1 MFRNRSLAFKF
12 ILFFSGSCSII
23 FLSIIGLN
31 FHLSRR
37 IILSD
42 IRQNAE
48 NIALRAVNK
57 INGAL
62 SEIEEIPQ
70 NLALAIESG
79 SLNKQEIDDLLR
91 LAVANNDEIYGMGI
105 AFEPYAFDPGLL
117 YFAPYYAKEKK
128 GLVLT
133 YMGDDAYRYFY
144 EDWYQIPR
152 ELNAAVWSEPY
163 FDDIMMGT

>member
-62 SEIEEIPQ
+62 SEIEEIPP
-70 NLALAIESG
+70 
-79 SLNKQEIDDLLR
+79 
-91 LAVANNDEIYGMGI
+91 
-105 AFEPYAFDPGLL
+105 EPRPCHRIRQPEQTGN
-117 YFAPYYAKEKK
+117 
-128 GLVLT
+128 
-133 YMGDDAYRYFY
+133 R
-144 EDWYQIPR
+144 R
-152 ELNAAVWSEPY
+152 SSAA
-163 FDDIMMGT
+163 GGGQ